1 MLKLSINEYPLR
13 FKTLK
18 DIFYLNNSTIVTWT
32 LWVKEEVTTNLLA
45 PERNTCVIWAFE
57 LVPDTLYI
65 NFPTGVLSEG
75 VLGVYSIIPVILAA
89 QFTIISWDAKSL
101 LILIMILFR

>member
-1 MLKLSINEYPLR
+1 MY
-13 FKTLK
+13 
-18 DIFYLNNSTIVTWT
+18 NSTIVTWT

-57 LVPDTLYI
+57 LAPDTLYI

-75 VLGVYSIIPVILAA
+75 VLGVYSIIPVILAL
-89 QFTIISWDAKSL
+89 QFTTTNWLAKSL

>member
-1 MLKLSINEYPLR
+1 MY
-13 FKTLK
+13 
-18 DIFYLNNSTIVTWT
+18 NSTIVTWT

-75 VLGVYSIIPVILAA
+75 VLGVYSIIPHTLAV

>member
-1 MLKLSINEYPLR
+1 MY
-13 FKTLK
+13 
-18 DIFYLNNSTIVTWT
+18 NSTIVTWT

-75 VLGVYSIIPVILAA
+75 VLGVYSIIPVILAL
-89 QFTIISWDAKSL
+89 QFTTTNWLAKSL

>member
-13 FKTLK
+13 FKTLR
-18 DIFYLNNSTIVTWT
+18 DIFYLYNSTIVTWT
-32 LWVKEEVTTNLLA
+32 LWVKAEVTTNLLA

-89 QFTIISWDAKSL
+89 QFTITTCLTQSL
-101 LILIMILFR
+101 LILIMILFW

>member
-1 MLKLSINEYPLR
+1 MLKLLINEYPLR
-13 FKTLK
+13 FKTLR
-18 DIFYLNNSTIVTWT
+18 DIFYLYNSTILTWT
-32 LWVKEEVTTNLLA
+32 DWAKEEVTTNLLA

-75 VLGVYSIIPVILAA
+75 VLGVYSIIPHTLAA
-89 QFTIISWDAKSL
+89 QFTITTCLTQSL
-101 LILIMILFR
+101 LL

>member
-1 MLKLSINEYPLR
+1 MY
-13 FKTLK
+13 
-18 DIFYLNNSTIVTWT
+18 NSTIVTWT

-75 VLGVYSIIPVILAA
+75 VLDVNSTVLVALAV

>member
-1 MLKLSINEYPLR
+1 MY
-13 FKTLK
+13 
-18 DIFYLNNSTIVTWT
+18 NSTIVTWT
-32 LWVKEEVTTNLLA
+32 LWVKVEATTNLLA

-57 LVPDTLYI
+57 VDPAAAYI

-89 QFTIISWDAKSL
+89 QFTITSWDAKSL